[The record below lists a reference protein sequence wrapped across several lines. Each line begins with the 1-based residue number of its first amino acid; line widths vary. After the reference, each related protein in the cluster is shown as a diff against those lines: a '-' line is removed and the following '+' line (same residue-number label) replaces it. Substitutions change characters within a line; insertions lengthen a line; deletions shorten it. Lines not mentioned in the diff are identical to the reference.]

1 MLHDVA
7 MVADISREARVW
19 TPIVI
24 AVAAL
29 VFTIGSFWWMNARTG
44 RLIVTAPRS
53 YAITTQENRL
63 ILLLP
68 LVFYNSGPVP
78 YVVRDLRV
86 RFGDEPSGPATAFH
100 RVRGGVSPT
109 HHPTPELSAAF
120 PVPGRTA
127 VRMFCEFERIP
138 VGRAMDSRAHPLV
151 VDGLTDKND
160 QWRPLTGFDL
170 HVSMNAEV
178 GMSSQFISYF
188 NEG

>member
-7 MVADISREARVW
+7 MVADIFGEARVW

-53 YAITTQENRL
+53 YAITTQENRM

-86 RFGDEPSGPATAFH
+86 RFGDEPSGPPWRFIAF
-100 RVRGGVSPT
+100 
-109 HHPTPELSAAF
+109 
-120 PVPGRTA
+120 
-127 VRMFCEFERIP
+127 
-138 VGRAMDSRAHPLV
+138 
-151 VDGLTDKND
+151 
-160 QWRPLTGFDL
+160 
-170 HVSMNAEV
+170 EV
-178 GMSSQFISYF
+178 G
-188 NEG
+188 